1 MEKRFPTERWR
12 RRLRLV
18 GSGPAGP
25 VVDYGEEIGMR
36 NLEDA
41 PVKEGSYTSRNRS
54 SCRTPMQW
62 DDSPNA
68 GFSTADA
75 SRLYLPIDPSPARPT
90 VAAEERDPQSILNY
104 VKGLIA
110 LRRQTPALGTQGAWR
125 FESDVEQPYPMV
137 YARALDGQKYLVAL
151 NPSKRSATARFASE
165 GAAAEAVYG
174 TGDGAKY
181 TSKNGLS
188 TLKMKPVSA
197 VILKITE

>member
-1 MEKRFPTERWR
+1 MKTALTLFLT
-12 RRLRLV
+12 L
-18 GSGPAGP
+18 PAVP
-25 VVDYGEEIGMR
+25 ILYYGEEIGMR

-110 LRRQTPALGTQGAWR
+110 LRRQTPALGTHGA
-125 FESDVEQPYPMV
+125 S
-137 YARALDGQKYLVAL
+137 
-151 NPSKRSATARFASE
+151 
-165 GAAAEAVYG
+165 
-174 TGDGAKY
+174 
-181 TSKNGLS
+181 
-188 TLKMKPVSA
+188 
-197 VILKITE
+197 

>member
-1 MEKRFPTERWR
+1 
-12 RRLRLV
+12 
-18 GSGPAGP
+18 
-25 VVDYGEEIGMR
+25 
-36 NLEDA
+36 
-41 PVKEGSYTSRNRS
+41 
-54 SCRTPMQW
+54 RTPMQW

-125 FESDVEQPYPMV
+125 FVSDVEQPYPMV
-137 YARALDGQKYLVAL
+137 YARELDGQKYLVAL

>member
-1 MEKRFPTERWR
+1 
-12 RRLRLV
+12 
-18 GSGPAGP
+18 
-25 VVDYGEEIGMR
+25 MR

-125 FESDVEQPYPMV
+125 FVSDVEQPYPMV
-137 YARALDGQKYLVAL
+137 CLL
-151 NPSKRSATARFASE
+151 
-165 GAAAEAVYG
+165 
-174 TGDGAKY
+174 Y
-181 TSKNGLS
+181 TSRC
-188 TLKMKPVSA
+188 V
-197 VILKITE
+197 

>member
-1 MEKRFPTERWR
+1 MKAFAENYRIEYEATRELGYAAMPTCSHDIWRLNRFDRNTPEQLKTA
-12 RRLRLV
+12 LTLFLTL
-18 GSGPAGP
+18 PAVP
-25 VVDYGEEIGMR
+25 ILYYGEEIGMR

-104 VKGLIA
+104 VRGSSPCA
-110 LRRQTPALGTQGAWR
+110 
-125 FESDVEQPYPMV
+125 
-137 YARALDGQKYLVAL
+137 ARHR
-151 NPSKRSATARFASE
+151 RSARRAHGAS
-165 GAAAEAVYG
+165 
-174 TGDGAKY
+174 
-181 TSKNGLS
+181 
-188 TLKMKPVSA
+188 
-197 VILKITE
+197 